1 MPKTKI
7 TTFKLIKSGDN
18 PLSNTTNKYEMESKL
33 EMLESLVPI
42 CQNVLF
48 ESERLSDIFQVE
60 DSVCGV
66 CGGISR

>member
-7 TTFKLIKSGDN
+7 TTFKLIKSGDT
-18 PLSNTTNKYEMESKL
+18 PLSNTTNNEMESKL